1 MDTQIIENVI
11 VAEVEQV
18 KMSCFTRISM
28 LIKKYFS
35 CFCESSCQKK

>member
-1 MDTQIIENVI
+1 MINTEIIENVNKDI
-11 VAEVEQV
+11 EDI
-18 KMSCFTRISM
+18 KINCFTRISM